1 MAEIVLAPPA
11 DFTKESDSAREEFLE
26 QMREADLA
34 MQRVFLFIVTV
45 VPALLGVAAMVD
57 GK

>member
-11 DFTKESDSAREEFLE
+11 DLTKERERAQEEYME